1 VEGVCPWVLW
11 GIVSFELEVF
21 WAGSTGVSSD
31 LVVFAG
37 ELGVSLRNVW
47 RQGLLGCLPGG
58 DLQVVCLLPTSSVY
72 FFGVG
77 LSTVPVA
84 SCKLVRCLQLN
95 RLGTAPLR
103 SDLVGTPHPHPPGVE
118 DSDSMG
124 PLTYG

>member
-1 VEGVCPWVLW
+1 MEGVCPWVLW

-58 DLQVVCLLPTSSVY
+58 GGSSGSMPPPHIKHLL
-72 FFGVG
+72 FCGVG
-77 LSTVPVA
+77 FTTVPVA
-84 SCKLVRCLQLN
+84 SCKLV
-95 RLGTAPLR
+95 G
-103 SDLVGTPHPHPPGVE
+103 
-118 DSDSMG
+118 
-124 PLTYG
+124 